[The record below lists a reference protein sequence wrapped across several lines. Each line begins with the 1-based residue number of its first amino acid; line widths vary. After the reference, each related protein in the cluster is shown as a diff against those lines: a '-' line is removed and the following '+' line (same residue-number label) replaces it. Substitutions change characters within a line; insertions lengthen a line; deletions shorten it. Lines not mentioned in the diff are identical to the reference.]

1 MGFPSGAK
9 ERTSTQLLNLRRR
22 FIDSCNSV
30 IEKFRSRSNNFRN
43 SSNQVPRRHCLESS
57 SSHLLALCFWA
68 DFLPRY
74 GHPKGW
80 QKWPAEGSHLSCLAT
95 PAESKL
101 HFPKL
106 LVNFQK
112 MLTGSGWPGLGYETP
127 AELIIMSTR
136 GNGMSGL
143 PLEFGVEAG
152 GATSTGSACTKSGGG
167 VAPQWKIQ
175 EGEQRL
181 GRQERCPPQHG

>member
-1 MGFPSGAK
+1 MAP
-9 ERTSTQLLNLRRR
+9 
-22 FIDSCNSV
+22 V
-30 IEKFRSRSNNFRN
+30 IEKFRSRSNDFRKG
-43 SSNQVPRRHCLESS
+43 SNQVPRHHCLESS
-57 SSHLLALCFWA
+57 SSLLLALCFWV
-68 DFLPRY
+68 DFLPHY

-80 QKWPAEGSHLSCLAT
+80 QKWPAEGSHRSCLAT

-143 PLEFGVEAG
+143 PLEFGVGAG

-167 VAPQWKIQ
+167 VAPNGKSRRASRGWV
-175 EGEQRL
+175 
-181 GRQERCPPQHG
+181 GRNAVRHSMGSSASSSVKGAVTPPRSQCGSG